1 MNLALSDEQVFL
13 REAARGALS
22 RFKMLEAAREALDG
36 DSGALPDLWPAA
48 CEAGWPGLLID
59 EAHGGA
65 GLDAFDAMLVLGE
78 CGRVLAPVALLGHLP
93 ATAILNAA
101 APEAGLLEPLSS
113 GERRAAYLPTMPP
126 SDLAGEWTVDPA
138 HGSTRPS
145 APQAKSDGKGGAFV
159 SGTFAFVPDAPGAD
173 LLVGVALLDTPQ
185 GGIPNGHT
193 AGGNPTGVAIE
204 ASADGV
210 SVEAVHRYDAT
221 RSLGHVTL
229 TEAPA
234 TLLDAPDD
242 RSSWIGQLAGAWHL
256 AQALIAAESLGSV
269 ETALEV
275 SVAYAKE
282 RHTFGRAI
290 GSYQAVKHSLTEVLR
305 QLENGRS
312 LLYYAGWSRSGA
324 PAEFPL
330 AANAA
335 RSVAGRALDHGA
347 RTMISVHGGIG
358 ATWEHD
364 APLYFRRAQLSRR
377 LLGGTAGATD
387 RVAGELIAQADAA

>member
-22 RFKMLEAAREALDG
+22 RFKTVEAAREALDG
-36 DSGALPDLWPAA
+36 NSPLPDLWPTAR
-48 CEAGWPGLLID
+48 EAGWPGLLID
-59 EAHGGA
+59 ESHGGA

-78 CGRVLAPVALLGHLP
+78 CGRVLAGVPLLGHLP
-93 ATAILNAA
+93 ATAILNDSPRAA
-101 APEAGLLEPLSS
+101 EYLPALAEGD
-113 GERRAAYLPTMPP
+113 RRVAYLPSCPP
-126 SDLAGEWTVDPA
+126 GDVEEQWSSDPA
-138 HGSTRPS
+138 SGLRRGALPS
-145 APQAKSDGKGGAFV
+145 AGAPDDEGHV
-159 SGTFAFVPDAPGAD
+159 ALSGSFAFVPDAPGANA
-173 LLVGVALLDTPQ
+173 LVGVAIVDGRP
-185 GGIPNGHT
+185 
-193 AGGNPTGVAIE
+193 AGVAILSD
-204 ASADGV
+204 ASGLEVQPV
-210 SVEAVHRYDAT
+210 SRYDAT

-229 TEAPA
+229 SDTPA
-234 TLLDAPDD
+234 IVLDAPEE
-242 RSSWIGQLAGAWHL
+242 SLAGAWYL

-269 ETALEV
+269 ETALDV

-282 RHTFGRAI
+282 RFTFGRAI

-312 LLYYAGWSRSGA
+312 LLYYAGWSRNGK
-324 PAEFPL
+324 PEEFPL
-330 AANAA
+330 AASAA
-335 RSVAGRALDHGA
+335 RSVAGRALDQAA

-387 RVAGELIAQADAA
+387 RVAGELIAQA